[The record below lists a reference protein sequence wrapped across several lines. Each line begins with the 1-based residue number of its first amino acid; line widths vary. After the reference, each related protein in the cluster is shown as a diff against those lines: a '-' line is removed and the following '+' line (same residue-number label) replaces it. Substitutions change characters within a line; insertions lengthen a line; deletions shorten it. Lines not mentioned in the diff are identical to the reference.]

1 MNSEVEEEQSLKGP
15 EIFLGVVGALGTDLA
30 LVEKALQA
38 ALAEVDY
45 KPIQIRLS
53 DLLMKVVGADED
65 LPSDP
70 TALAGRKMDAGNAF
84 RVRAKRTDA
93 VALLAIVEIVNERK
107 KRSKE
112 GKPVERGAYILRQL
126 KTPEEVHVLRKVY
139 GKNFYLIAAYCP
151 KKQRLQNLSRKNAA
165 LRHEPESRKF
175 EPQALDLMLRDEV
188 EHGNEY
194 GQNVR
199 ATFPLADYFLNTATV
214 PEIEAGTKRFIE
226 LLFGHP
232 VRTPTKDESSMFQAF
247 GAALRSSAGRQVGA
261 AIATADG
268 QILSVGTNEVAKAF
282 GGQYW
287 DGDGSDGRDYT
298 RFPDSTGAMV
308 DSILADLIARLK
320 KANWLAP
327 AHGEKSTEQILEAW
341 KKDLLEPFRE
351 LDKDAPPSLRER
363 ALIKN
368 LIEYLRPVHAEMAAI
383 CASSRRGIAT
393 ENASLYS
400 STFPCHECARNI
412 VAAGIREVIF
422 IEPYPKSRVEE
433 MFDDSIVVD
442 DSDKSSHVIFRAFTG
457 VAPRKYVEFFSA
469 PERDHNGKWIEWEEV
484 KRRRS
489 PRNATEVWYTAGEP
503 EYVRLAELSIN
514 QPKKEN
520 GNAPKG

>member
-1 MNSEVEEEQSLKGP
+1 MRAVNPDVDEEPSRGP
-15 EIFLGVVGALGTDLA
+15 ELFLGLVGALGTDLP

-45 KPIQIRLS
+45 APIPIRLS
-53 DLLMKVVGADED
+53 DLLMKVAGAEEE
-65 LPSDP
+65 LPTDP
-70 TALAGRKMDAGNAF
+70 SALAGKKMDAGNAF
-84 RVRAKRTDA
+84 RSRAKRPDA
-93 VALLAIVEIVNERK
+93 VALLAMAEIVNERK
-107 KRSKE
+107 KRTKE
-112 GKPVERGAYILRQL
+112 SAKPVERGAYIIRQL
-126 KTPEEVHVLRKVY
+126 KTPQEVQVLRRVY

-165 LRHEPESRKF
+165 LRHEPESRNF
-175 EPQALDLMLRDEV
+175 EPQALELMLRDEV

-199 ATFPLADYFLNTATV
+199 DTFPLADFFLNTATV
-214 PEIEAGTKRFIE
+214 PEIEAGTRRFVE

-232 VRTPTKDESSMFQAF
+232 VRTPTRDESSMFQAF
-247 GAALRSSAGRQVGA
+247 GAALRSSASRQVGA

-287 DGDGSDGRDYT
+287 DGDGPDGRDYT

-308 DSILADLIARLK
+308 DSMLADLIVRLK
-320 KANWLAP
+320 KAGWLASEH
-327 AHGEKSTEQILEAW
+327 AQKSTEEILGAW
-341 KKDLLEPFRE
+341 KGGLLDPFRD
-351 LDKDAPPSLRER
+351 LDEEEAPSLRER
-363 ALIKN
+363 ARIKN
-368 LIEYLRPVHAEMAAI
+368 LIEYLRPVHAEMAGI
-383 CASSRRGIAT
+383 CASARQGIAI
-393 ENASLYS
+393 EHSSLYS
-400 STFPCHECARNI
+400 TTFPCHECARNI

-442 DSDKSSHVIFRAFTG
+442 DPDKKSHVVFRAFTG

-484 KRRRS
+484 KRRS
-489 PRNATEVWYTAGEP
+489 LPRNATELWYTAGEP
-503 EYVRLAELSIN
+503 EYVRLAELAIK
-514 QPKKEN
+514 QPK
-520 GNAPKG
+520 